1 MNNNELRKYKS
12 AIVLLFVLL
21 VLCQCAY
28 GQYIYDRSNMTIGKI
43 DSRGYVYNLS
53 NMTRIGTI

>member
-1 MNNNELRKYKS
+1 MNNNEMRKYS
-12 AIVLLFVLL
+12 GALVFLFLLL
-21 VLCQCAY
+21 VSCQFAY